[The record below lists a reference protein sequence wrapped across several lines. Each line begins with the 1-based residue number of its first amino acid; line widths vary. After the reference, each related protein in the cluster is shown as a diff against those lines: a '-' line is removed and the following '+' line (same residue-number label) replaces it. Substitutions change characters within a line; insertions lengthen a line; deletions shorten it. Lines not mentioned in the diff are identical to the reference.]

1 MKFEK
6 IYIELSDICNLK
18 CGFCPSIKGVRG
30 AMSVEDFTKIAEK
43 VAGKGRIYAFHLL
56 GDPLILPNL
65 NEFIKVAKDFKM
77 PVELT
82 TSGFYMN
89 EKNIKLLLESE
100 NVRQINFSLM
110 AFLAQKNVSFKA
122 YFEPILAFLHSH
134 LALKRQ
140 NFVNLRLWNLD
151 KNFRPPRE
159 NDDIYALLE
168 REFNVKIDKF
178 ASKNRLANRIILH
191 QASKFQW
198 ASLQSDFDKAQNG
211 SNAVQKSLSST
222 LNDTKNSDKIQGSCY
237 ALKKQIAILST
248 GVVTPCCMDSSGE
261 MALGELLRQDLDEIL
276 RSPRA
281 LMMKKGF
288 ERGEFIEPL
297 CQNCEF
303 GRNKTLQKFG

>member
-18 CGFCPSIKGVRG
+18 CSFCPSIKGVRG
-30 AMSVEDFTKIAEK
+30 AMSVEDFTKIARK
-43 VAGKGRIYAFHLL
+43 VARKGRIYAFHLL

-82 TSGFYMN
+82 TSGFYMS
-89 EKNIKLLLESE
+89 EENIKLLLESE

-122 YFEPILAFLHSH
+122 YFEPILTFLHSH

-151 KNFRPPRE
+151 KNFRHLRE
-159 NDDIYALLE
+159 NNAIYALLE

-178 ASKNRLANRIILH
+178 APKNRLANRIILH

-198 ASLQSDFDKAQNG
+198 ASLQSTTQNDFG
-211 SNAVQKSLSST
+211 SNTLQKGISSA
-222 LNDTKNSDKIQGSCY
+222 LNDTKNSDKIQGTCY

-276 RSPRA
+276 SSPRA
-281 LMMKKGF
+281 LMMKRGF

-303 GRNKTLQKFG
+303 GRSKTL